1 VKVRRKKLRQ
11 VCALAS
17 VALVAASCSSQGSS
31 TQASA
36 SAVRGVTDNQIILG
50 GVAQLTSPAGPPFPG
65 GFQGAEAVIA
75 RVNRQGGINGR
86 KIKFVGAIDDGS
98 DPQKNLS
105 IVKNLVLSD
114 HVFAVVP
121 VISEEFL
128 PAASNFLKAQQV
140 PFFGWGFQP
149 GFCGNAYGYGFNGC
163 LESTTSANT
172 SLIAPLHKLIPD
184 AKTIAIIGQNVSGSA
199 DSTKAY
205 VASAQ
210 SEGLSVVYAQNTM
223 PATAVTDYTPYATPL
238 MTSNG
243 GKPPAII
250 VCSSS
255 FPQPA
260 GLYAALKG
268 LGYKGAFIN
277 NGSYIPGILA
287 QSPQVASSLDGSY
300 VDVQMPPQ
308 EEGGPAIA
316 QMQSDLKAIGAST
329 NITLGVASA
338 YWSTDM
344 AIQQIKAVGRN
355 LTPSTFQA
363 KMNAGIVVKP
373 SVPGIGATS
382 WPQDHSVSVPCAALV
397 QVVGTEYKSV
407 VPMACYKNIPL
418 N

>member
-1 VKVRRKKLRQ
+1 VG
-11 VCALAS
+11 S
-17 VALVAASCSSQGSS
+17 VIALVVAFASIQGTAANGATSS
-31 TQASA
+31 
-36 SAVRGVTDNQIILG
+36 SAVRGVTNNQIILG

-65 GFQGAEAVIA
+65 GFQGAEAVVA

-121 VISEEFL
+121 VISEVFL
-128 PAASNFLKAQQV
+128 PEASDFLKAQKV

-149 GFCGNAYGYGFNGC
+149 GFCGNQYGYGFNGC
-163 LESTTSANT
+163 LEGTTSANT
-172 SLIAPLHKLIPD
+172 SLIAPLHKLLPN
-184 AKTIAIIGQNVSGSA
+184 AKTVAVIAQNVSGSA

-205 VASAQ
+205 VASAK
-210 SEGLSVVYAQNTM
+210 SEGLDVVYAKNVM
-223 PATAVTDYTPYATPL
+223 PATTVTDYTPYATPL
-238 MTSNG
+238 MTADA
-243 GKPPAII
+243 GKPPQII

-268 LGYKGAFIN
+268 LGFKGAFIS

-287 QSPQVASSLDGSY
+287 QSPQVAQSLDGSY
-300 VDVQMPPQ
+300 VDIQMTPQ
-308 EEGGPAIA
+308 EQGGPAVK
-316 QMQSDLKAIGAST
+316 QMQADLKAIGAST

-344 AIQQIKAVGRN
+344 AIQQLKSVGRN
-355 LTPSTFQA
+355 LTPATFQA
-363 KMNAGIVVKP
+363 KMNSGVTVKP
-373 SVPGIGATS
+373 SVSGIGATT
-382 WPQDHSVSVPCAALV
+382 WPLDHSVAVPCAALV
-397 QVVGTEYKSV
+397 KVVGTQYKSV
-407 VPMACYKNIPL
+407 EPMACYKNIPL
-418 N
+418 K